1 MLIDRLRASLEEE
14 RALTE
19 RLAKVRRQA
28 GRLLRHLA
36 DRGVPGVHVARDVA
50 PVLGYAGTVDDLL
63 AVSDALRAR
72 LVRHRRMMAMVNPSA
87 PGTPRPSR
95 RARRRPGGSPAA

>member
-1 MLIDRLRASLEEE
+1 MERLRDALREE
-14 RALTE
+14 RE
-19 RLAKVRRQA
+19 LAEKLARSRQLA
-28 GRLLRHLA
+28 ARLLRHIA
-36 DRGVPGVHVARDVA
+36 HRGVPHIVVARSVA
-50 PVLGYAGTVDDLL
+50 ATLGYAGTVDDLL

-87 PGTPRPSR
+87 PGTLRPSR